1 MVAND
6 TADDYPVD
14 SKVILDT
21 AESDNNSDTAV
32 NTSGTKTRY
41 GTTFISSDIG
51 KDRNRPVDSYEG
63 IHRYDPDFVWD
74 KPEEKRLVRKVSN
87 IMLQGLTEPT
97 LTYPRSTS
105 ASAPGPA

>member
-6 TADDYPVD
+6 VADDYPVD

-32 NTSGTKTRY
+32 NTSGTETRY

-51 KDRNRPVDSYEG
+51 KDRYRPVDSYEG